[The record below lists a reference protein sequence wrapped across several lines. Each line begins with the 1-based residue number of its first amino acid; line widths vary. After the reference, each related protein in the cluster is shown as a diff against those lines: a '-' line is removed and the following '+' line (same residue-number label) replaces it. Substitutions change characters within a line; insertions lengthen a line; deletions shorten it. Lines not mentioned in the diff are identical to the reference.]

1 MQNHAIIVAAGQ
13 GYRFG
18 GYKQFYPFRGRPLLL
33 YSVERFAMNRNINTI
48 TIVVPKDRIKYT
60 KKLITQNKIKKVQT
74 IVAGGLRRQDSV
86 LNALNTIKSS
96 SGTVIIHDGVRPVV
110 SEKLVNRGIRL
121 CKKYKAVVFGI
132 RVYDTLKEVKKHI
145 IVKTVSRTQ
154 LYLVQTPQFF
164 EISLI
169 KSAFRN
175 ADTSIEYTD
184 EAALLES
191 LGIPVYLYKGDRFNF
206 KITQRVDLRLLHKI
220 V

>member
-13 GYRFG
+13 GCRFG

-33 YSVERFAMNRNINTI
+33 YGAEHFAMNRNINAI
-48 TIVVPKDRIKYT
+48 SIVVPRDRIRYT
-60 KKLITQNKIKKVQT
+60 KRLIKQEKMKKVRT

-86 LNALNTIKSS
+86 LNALNTIKIR
-96 SGTVIIHDGVRPVV
+96 SGIVIIHDGVRPVV
-110 SEKLVNRGIRL
+110 SEKLLNRGIRL

-132 RVYDTLKEVKKHI
+132 RVYDTLKEVRKNI
-145 IVKTVSRTQ
+145 VVKTVLRNQ

-164 EISLI
+164 EINMI

-175 ADTSIEYTD
+175 ADTSVEYTD

-191 LGIPVYLYKGDRFNF
+191 LGIPVYLFKGDRFNF
-206 KITQRVDLRLLHKI
+206 KITQRADLRLLNKI
-220 V
+220 L